1 VSQPEEPTEPSTEP
15 PLAWGESPPREWT
28 WAPEPVTPPG
38 RLALAMLVI
47 AIGVAVLGVPFGL
60 VWAAFAPD
68 VPILVTERG
77 PVYAVPQPEQLAA
90 ADGWFA
96 FLAVPVG
103 ILAAFGGWFVAR
115 RMRGAPAAL
124 GAPGLVAVTVG
135 AIGAALLAWWLGRHV
150 GLSDYRETLA
160 AAEAGSLL
168 ERPPDLRAGIVGW
181 WPPRVLGVLL
191 VPALAAAATYTLVA
205 AWSPYPTLRRDE
217 PLDLAGAEPD
227 RPA

>member
-1 VSQPEEPTEPSTEP
+1 MV
-15 PLAWGESPPREWT
+15 L
-28 WAPEPVTPPG
+28 
-38 RLALAMLVI
+38 LVI
-47 AIGVAVLGVPFGL
+47 AIGVAALGVPFGL
-60 VWAAFAPD
+60 VWAWLAPD
-68 VPILVTERG
+68 VPVLVTARG
-77 PVYAVPQPEQLAA
+77 PVFAEPQPEQPVA

-103 ILAAFGGWFVAR
+103 ILAAVGGWLVAR
-115 RMRGAPAAL
+115 RMRGAPAAV
-124 GAPGLVAVTVG
+124 GAPGLVAVTIG

-160 AAEAGSLL
+160 AAEAGVQLD
-168 ERPPDLRAGIVGW
+168 RPPDLRAGIVGW

-191 VPALAAAATYTLVA
+191 VPALAAAATYTLLA

-227 RPA
+227 